1 MNCRNIHDQLPDV
14 ALGLTPV
21 PPEVEAHLGE
31 CRECADT
38 LQALRST
45 MSLLDEW
52 QAPEPSPYWDV
63 RMQARLR
70 EEQQR
75 ASAGWLQWLRRP
87 ALSVA
92 AALGLV
98 IGIGVIQVEHFLQQ
112 GDIRQSVEHST
123 SLRPPE
129 RRSPTCSIWT
139 RIQTFCRTSTP
150 LTTWMVTPTL
160 AQAAPAISS
169 AKKWEGDAHKLH
181 FGSPGHTCARRA
193 PLRRH
198 AAACPVLPEPARTP
212 VVPGAFPVRR
222 AQHRARATAVRA
234 SPPVLSRTR
243 SAPRRLAAQHHAASA
258 PGAAEKTRT
267 GPALPPASAP
277 AAAGVAAPSA
287 GL

>member
-21 PPEVEAHLGE
+21 PPEIEAHLGE
-31 CRECADT
+31 CRQCADT

-112 GDIRQSVEHST
+112 GDMQIVEHHI
-123 SLRPPE
+123 PA
-129 RRSPTCSIWT
+129 PTGTAVSDL
-139 RIQTFCRTSTP
+139 QYLDKNSDLLQNFDA
-150 LTTWMVTPTL
+150 LDDMD
-160 AQAAPAISS
+160 
-169 AKKWEGDAHKLH
+169 GDADAGA
-181 FGSPGHTCARRA
+181 GS
-193 PLRRH
+193 
-198 AAACPVLPEPARTP
+198 
-212 VVPGAFPVRR
+212 
-222 AQHRARATAVRA
+222 A
-234 SPPVLSRTR
+234 SN
-243 SAPRRLAAQHHAASA
+243 
-258 PGAAEKTRT
+258 
-267 GPALPPASAP
+267 
-277 AAAGVAAPSA
+277 
-287 GL
+287 